1 MLEGEELQI
10 LNDAVSM
17 YERTVGRSLEV
28 GPRQEQEQPS
38 AAAPAVVVEA
48 QGSSGSLRLH
58 GQDVQLT
65 FNHGPW
71 RSQTASTD
79 DWFAS
84 EGVLLVGRFQ
94 RWALETL
101 PERFRETMVHVS
113 LTLEESCHAADNV
126 KRVHLH
132 AQVTFRQRID
142 RTSVVDFVFEGA
154 RPHVATR
161 SYSEPSQS
169 AVQSHLCVLFG
180 LVGATL
186 LLFAM
191 LLPQEMNKGR
201 GAHVQVSR
209 NRAHFYV
216 YCTKVG
222 TLWSF
227 TNYWPFLDYA
237 VQPFWLMGWW
247 ATGKLSNKQYK
258 GYLLKCKKSYRGL
271 LQNFE
276 AVVQSEKALQLDEYR
291 DSVVRLLAAAR
302 LPFRQPTDPSLG

>member
-1 MLEGEELQI
+1 M
-10 LNDAVSM
+10 
-17 YERTVGRSLEV
+17 
-28 GPRQEQEQPS
+28 
-38 AAAPAVVVEA
+38 
-48 QGSSGSLRLH
+48 
-58 GQDVQLT
+58 
-65 FNHGPW
+65 
-71 RSQTASTD
+71 
-79 DWFAS
+79 
-84 EGVLLVGRFQ
+84 
-94 RWALETL
+94 
-101 PERFRETMVHVS
+101 
-113 LTLEESCHAADNV
+113 
-126 KRVHLH
+126 
-132 AQVTFRQRID
+132 
-142 RTSVVDFVFEGA
+142 VDFVFEGV

-169 AVQSHLCVLFG
+169 AVQSPLCIMFG

-191 LLPQEMNKGR
+191 LLPQEMNKAR
-201 GAHVQVSR
+201 GARVQVR

-216 YCTKVG
+216 LVG

-227 TNYWPFLDYA
+227 TNYWPFLDYE

-258 GYLLKCKKSYRGL
+258 GYLLKCKKSYCGL

-302 LPFRQPTDPSLG
+302 LPFRRPTDPSLG